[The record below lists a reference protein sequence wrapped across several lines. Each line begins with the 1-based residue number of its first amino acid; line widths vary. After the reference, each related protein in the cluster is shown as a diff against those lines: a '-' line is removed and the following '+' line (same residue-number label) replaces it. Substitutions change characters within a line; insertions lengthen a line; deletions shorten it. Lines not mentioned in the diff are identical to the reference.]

1 MKLLIEIPEE
11 AKQAFDCA
19 ESNDIK
25 GSFYDH
31 GGVIGNAIRN
41 GTPIPDNATNGDVI
55 MAMFSNLEIEYTDID
70 EYTNK
75 PRYVKLIVGDTIITR
90 MSADRWNAPYKEEHD
105 ANDS

>member
-31 GGVIGNAIRN
+31 GGVIGNAIKN
-41 GTPIPDNATNGDVI
+41 GKQLDDVLDEI
-55 MAMFSNLEIEYTDID
+55 RTEIEEYRSTINRAISEDELKIEGMKEAYADCLEIID
-70 EYTNK
+70 K
-75 PRYVKLIVGDTIITR
+75 
-90 MSADRWNAPYKEEHD
+90 YKAEWDGEE
-105 ANDS
+105 

>member
-31 GGVIGNAIRN
+31 GGVIGNAIKN
-41 GTPIPDNATNGDVI
+41 GIPIHDNATNGEVLCILFPNMHYSLSDKSSRVVTTI
-55 MAMFSNLEIEYTDID
+55 GVASSFDIGWW
-70 EYTNK
+70 
-75 PRYVKLIVGDTIITR
+75 I
-90 MSADRWNAPYKEEHD
+90 APYKEERNAD
-105 ANDS
+105 K